1 MFMVRYSFFL
11 LIFAI
16 LCIEVAYGVKK
27 PYKIGVRKGF
37 PLIIKIN

>member
-1 MFMVRYSFFL
+1 MFMVRYSFF

-27 PYKIGVRKGF
+27 LYKIGVRNGF
-37 PLIIKIN
+37 PLLFDKN